1 MDTLRRFWG
10 SRAILA
16 GIVGAFV
23 GLMAEPLVNGI
34 AGRAVVQD
42 GLMWGA
48 VVGVL
53 IASLPSFTRMGYLT
67 VKSENRAVNFV
78 VGVGMFIVI
87 SVVGSAIFLFIFS
100 LLARLLPQ

>member
-16 GIVGAFV
+16 GIVGAILGSV
-23 GLMAEPLVNGI
+23 VQPLVNRV
-34 AGRAVVQD
+34 AGRIVLED

-67 VKSENRAVNFV
+67 VKSENEAVNFV
-78 VGVGMFIVI
+78 VGVGMFVVI
-87 SVVGSAIFLFIFS
+87 SVVGSVIFFGIFW
-100 LLARLLPQ
+100 LITRLLPR